1 MRLTGAGVLDDVEEG
16 TALRWRR
23 EGEGAGEEE
32 EEEDSDSEAAD
43 HLQQGPDV
51 GPVISCSPSHRVPLH
66 SINEGSK
73 RVSMTWRALSGRPYP
88 WGDIYL
94 AEPVPDADGNLS
106 MQAILD
112 AQADADN
119 RNRRAGV
126 PTLEEAETEAL
137 AALPMDQQQRLA
149 TAFVGFKVGA
159 RAFLIL
165 SLTFID
171 PQGAHQVSINRPHPP
186 L

>member
-23 EGEGAGEEE
+23 EGEGGGEEE
-32 EEEDSDSEAAD
+32 EEEDSDSEAEAAEGED
-43 HLQQGPDV
+43 HLQQGPEV
-51 GPVISCSPSHRVPLH
+51 GPVTTCSPRHRVPLY
-66 SINEGSK
+66 SIKEGSK
-73 RVSMTWRALSGRPYP
+73 RVSMTWQALFGRPYTS
-88 WGDIYL
+88 GDIYL

-126 PTLEEAETEAL
+126 GRCRLTLSN
-137 AALPMDQQQRLA
+137 PRRKRLE
-149 TAFVGFKVGA
+149 
-159 RAFLIL
+159 L
-165 SLTFID
+165 S
-171 PQGAHQVSINRPHPP
+171 A
-186 L
+186 